1 MSGFYDDANDRPT
14 IKGFAVLGIVVLAIL
29 GLIVG
34 LVTLTWGSV
43 PPDKIMLHY
52 TGGPLD
58 GTHFV
63 EVVQPG
69 TGTKIYGLSENLYYL
84 PATQR
89 NYIVD
94 KDPNTGDKVGNDA
107 LVGVSSDNVSFTFE
121 AAVYFKLNTSPQ
133 TLRQFFEQICLH
145 DDCTNLGNGKGWDK
159 MLAQYFRPQL
169 ENAVRL
175 EAGKYTRE
183 QLYRDPDTLVAMQQ
197 DISAV
202 LNDRI
207 TKAIGGEFFCG
218 PDATAST
225 CPDLTVLI
233 KNPTPPDNVS
243 AAYNDTAAASQ
254 KVVTANN
261 DAKAKVAQA
270 QGEKDAQDVRA
281 QSAPLTQAQ
290 IDYIKAQALLACAQ
304 NSNCTLVV
312 TDSQSG
318 AVNVNTGP

>member
-1 MSGFYDDANDRPT
+1 MSGFWNDDSDRPSGKGYLA
-14 IKGFAVLGIVVLAIL
+14 IGAVVISILALIIGFA
-29 GLIVG
+29 
-34 LVTLTWGSV
+34 TMTWGSV

-52 TGGPLD
+52 TGGPID

-69 TGTKIYGLSENLYYL
+69 TGTKLYGLAENLYYL

-94 KDPNTGDKVGNDA
+94 KDPNTGDKTGQDH
-107 LVGVSSDNVSFTFE
+107 LIGVSSDNVSFTFE
-121 AAVYFKLNTSPQ
+121 AAVYFKLNTDPKV
-133 TLRQFFEQICLH
+133 LRQFFEQICLH

-183 QLYRDPDTLVAMQQ
+183 ELYRDPATLVAMQQ
-197 DISAV
+197 DISQV

-218 PDATAST
+218 PDATTKT

-243 AAYNDTAAASQ
+243 TAYNETAASAQ
-254 KVVTANN
+254 RVTTAKN
-261 DAKAKVAQA
+261 DASAKVEVAK
-270 QGEKDAQDVRA
+270 GEKNAQDERA
-281 QSAPLTQAQ
+281 KSAPLTQAQ

-304 NSNCTLVV
+304 NTNCTLVV
-312 TDSQSG
+312 TDSASG
-318 AVNVNTGP
+318 AVNVNTG